1 MEVLTN
7 FVHIT
12 FFLRRNTTYLMKA
25 KFALMLALASSL
37 SFVACS
43 DDDDDAVSQIVT
55 SATEYIGTTT
65 ASVMGVEVP
74 MENDVLTVAPMEK
87 DANYAQITL
96 AARELSFGLIAVTMD
111 AFTIDS
117 LTCTG
122 TADDYALTRAKAFAI
137 EGINVSLAGQE
148 SAQVISGTFDGAT
161 VKDGVLKVSLSGVK
175 AHEAMPEA
183 ITISMSFEGQ
193 KK

>member
-1 MEVLTN
+1 
-7 FVHIT
+7 
-12 FFLRRNTTYLMKA
+12 MKA
-25 KFALMLALASSL
+25 KIALMLALASSL

-43 DDDDDAVSQIVT
+43 DDDDDDDAVSQIVT
-55 SATEYIGTTT
+55 SATDYTGTTT

-96 AARELSFGLIAVTMD
+96 AARELSFGPIAVTMD

-122 TADDYALTRAKAFAI
+122 TADDYALTRAKAFSI

-161 VKDGVLKVSLSGVK
+161 LKDGVLKVSLSGVK
-175 AHEAMPEA
+175 AHEAMA
-183 ITISMSFEGQ
+183 ALTISMSFEGQ